1 MEHAYVF
8 WCYPLTN
15 TMLRWRFLKLEFFG
29 TEFQRLGNK
38 ARLSLRFTA
47 LALRISST
55 GQEYL
60 YNDNPPK
67 KTNIQQLSASPA
79 SHSWTQNIE
88 AQTQCTATSLQFIYQ
103 DSCDSNYCFAPKW
116 TSANTSSPSLS
127 HPVKSTVAGT
137 DQPSSSLSHPVK
149 VLLVVQIILHHH
161 YPTQLKPGQTSIAID
176 RHCLYVYRTVLH
188 HHWKLSWSVCHHH
201 HYNDKSF

>member
-1 MEHAYVF
+1 MTIHQKRQISSSSQPHQHLTLEPKISRLKHNAQLLVCSLYTRTHSAQLESLLLFCMSEH
-8 WCYPLTN
+8 LTN
-15 TMLRWRFLKLEFFG
+15 VHQDSLG
-29 TEFQRLGNK
+29 T
-38 ARLSLRFTA
+38 
-47 LALRISST
+47 
-55 GQEYL
+55 
-60 YNDNPPK
+60 
-67 KTNIQQLSASPA
+67 
-79 SHSWTQNIE
+79 
-88 AQTQCTATSLQFIYQ
+88 
-103 DSCDSNYCFAPKW
+103 DSCDSNYCFALKW